1 LNVRFLKYHS
11 TLSQVKETLCMK
23 QKIAYIL
30 TDAVQQLKAE
40 GVIPETLN
48 PKINVENTRDKAHG
62 DFATNLAMMLTKAA
76 GMPPRALAEKIVA
89 LVADE
94 PVIEKVE
101 IAGPGFINFFVND
114 SAKFAVV
121 KMVLAQQNNFGQC
134 NVGQGRSVLVE
145 FVSANPTGPLHVGH
159 GRGAA
164 YGACVANLLAV
175 AGFNVSR
182 EYYVNDAGRQMD
194 ILATSVWLR
203 YLSLCGEEVVFPSN
217 GYKGD
222 YIYTISESLRAQF
235 GDTLKRTVLE
245 VFAGVTTD
253 EGLEGG
259 DKEKHI
265 DDLIVKAKNLLGAT
279 HYEAVFSAAVDS
291 ILSDIKEDLAGFG
304 VTFDQWFSERAL
316 MNTGVIDAAIEKL
329 QAADKIYEKN
339 GALWFRST
347 DYGDEKDRVVVRE
360 NGLKTYFA
368 SDIAY
373 HFNKLERGFDLLIDI
388 WGSDHHGYVP
398 RVKAAMQA
406 MDTNP
411 DALEVLL
418 VQFAILYKGG
428 EKLAMST
435 RSGQFVTL
443 RELRDEV
450 GCDAARFFYVQ
461 RKSEQ
466 HMDFDLDLAVS
477 KSNENPVYYIQ
488 YAHARI
494 CRVLAQSEEKGYVFD
509 SKIGLAALD
518 QLESE
523 QEVRIATELAK
534 YPDIIARAALV
545 YEPHQIAYYLK
556 ELAHALHS
564 YYNASQFIVEDD
576 TLRQARLTL
585 ISSVQQVLKNGLA
598 ILGVSAPEKM

>member
-1 LNVRFLKYHS
+1 
-11 TLSQVKETLCMK
+11 MK
-23 QKIAYIL
+23 QKIAQIL
-30 TDAVQQLKAE
+30 TDVVQQLKAE

-48 PKINVENTRDKAHG
+48 PRVNVENTRDKAHG

-121 KMVLAQQNNFGQC
+121 KTVLAQQDNFGQC

-164 YGACVANLLAV
+164 YGASVSNLLAV
-175 AGFNVSR
+175 AGFKVSK

-203 YLSLCGEEVVFPSN
+203 YLSLCGEELVFPSN

-222 YIYTISESLRAQF
+222 YIYEISKGLQARF
-235 GDTLKRTVLE
+235 GDTLKRTTLE
-245 VFAGVTTD
+245 VFAGVYAD
-253 EGLEGG
+253 EAQEDG

-279 HYEAVFSAAVDS
+279 HYEAVFSSAVDS
-291 ILSDIKEDLAGFG
+291 ILSDIKEDLSGFG

-329 QAADKIYEKN
+329 QAADKIYEKG

-411 DALEVLL
+411 EALEVLL
-418 VQFAILYKGG
+418 VQFAILYRGG

-443 RELRDEV
+443 EKLRKEV
-450 GCDAARFFYVQ
+450 GRDAARFFYVQ

-494 CRVLAQSEEKGYVFD
+494 CRVLAQSEERGYVFD
-509 SKIGLAALD
+509 QQLGLDSLGL
-518 QLESE
+518 LESE
-523 QEVRIATELAK
+523 QEVHIATELAK

-545 YEPHQIAYYLK
+545 YELHQIAYYLK
-556 ELAHALHS
+556 DLAHALHS
-564 YYNASQFIVEDD
+564 YYNASQFIVEDVSI
-576 TLRQARLTL
+576 RQARLTL
-585 ISSVQQVLKNGLA
+585 ISAVKQVLQNGLA

>member
-1 LNVRFLKYHS
+1 
-11 TLSQVKETLCMK
+11 
-23 QKIAYIL
+23 
-30 TDAVQQLKAE
+30 
-40 GVIPETLN
+40 
-48 PKINVENTRDKAHG
+48 
-62 DFATNLAMMLTKAA
+62 
-76 GMPPRALAEKIVA
+76 
-89 LVADE
+89 
-94 PVIEKVE
+94 
-101 IAGPGFINFFVND
+101 
-114 SAKFAVV
+114 
-121 KMVLAQQNNFGQC
+121 
-134 NVGQGRSVLVE
+134 
-145 FVSANPTGPLHVGH
+145 
-159 GRGAA
+159 
-164 YGACVANLLAV
+164 
-175 AGFNVSR
+175 
-182 EYYVNDAGRQMD
+182 
-194 ILATSVWLR
+194 
-203 YLSLCGEEVVFPSN
+203 
-217 GYKGD
+217 
-222 YIYTISESLRAQF
+222 
-235 GDTLKRTVLE
+235 
-245 VFAGVTTD
+245 
-253 EGLEGG
+253 
-259 DKEKHI
+259 
-265 DDLIVKAKNLLGAT
+265 
-279 HYEAVFSAAVDS
+279 FSAAFDS

-304 VTFDQWFSERAL
+304 VNFDQWFSEREL
-316 MNTGVIDAAIEKL
+316 MNRGVIDAAIEKL
-329 QAADKIYEKN
+329 QAADKIYEKG

-398 RVKAAMQA
+398 RVRAAMQA
-406 MDTNP
+406 MGTNS

-443 RELRDEV
+443 RELREEV

-509 SKIGLAALD
+509 IEEGLSALD

-534 YPDIIARAALV
+534 YPDIVARAALV

-556 ELAHALHS
+556 ELAHSLHS
-564 YYNASQFIVEDD
+564 YYNASQFIVENDA
-576 TLRQARLTL
+576 LRQARLTL

>member
-1 LNVRFLKYHS
+1 
-11 TLSQVKETLCMK
+11 MK
-23 QKIAYIL
+23 HKIAQIL
-30 TDAVQQLKAE
+30 SDVVKQLKID
-40 GVIPETLN
+40 GVIPESLD
-48 PKINVENTRDKAHG
+48 PSINVDNTRDKAHG
-62 DFATNLAMMLTKAA
+62 DFATNLAMMLTKPAK
-76 GMPPRALAEKIVA
+76 MLPKDLAKKIIA
-89 LVADE
+89 LVVDE
-94 PVIEKVE
+94 PLIEKVE
-101 IAGPGFINFFVND
+101 IAGPGFINFFVSD
-114 SAKFAVV
+114 TSKFSVV
-121 KMVLAQQNNFGQC
+121 NTVLKQQDDFGSC

-164 YGACVANLLAV
+164 YGASVANLLAV
-175 AGFNVSR
+175 AGFKVSR

-203 YLSLCGEEVVFPSN
+203 YLSLCGEELVFPSN
-217 GYKGD
+217 GYKGE
-222 YIYTISESLRAQF
+222 YIYDISKALQARF
-235 GDTLKRTVLE
+235 GETLKRTRLE
-245 VFAGVTTD
+245 VFSGVHAD
-253 EGLEGG
+253 EGQDGG

-265 DDLIVKAKNLLGAT
+265 DDLIVKAKNLLGVT

-291 ILSDIKEDLAGFG
+291 ILSDIKADLSGFG

-329 QAADKIYEKN
+329 QAADKIYEKE

-373 HFNKLERGFDLLIDI
+373 HFNKLVRGFDLLIDI

-406 MDTNP
+406 MDTDPN
-411 DALEVLL
+411 ALEVLL
-418 VQFAILYKGG
+418 VQFAILYRGG

-450 GCDAARFFYVQ
+450 GRDAARFFYVQ

-494 CRVLAQSEEKGYVFD
+494 CRVLALSEERGYSLD
-509 SKIGLAALD
+509 AKAGLAALSC
-518 QLESE
+518 LNSE
-523 QEVRIATELAK
+523 QETHIATELAK
-534 YPDIIARAALV
+534 YPDIVARAALV

-556 ELAHALHS
+556 DLAHALHA
-564 YYNASQFIVEDD
+564 YYNASQFIVEEASV
-576 TLRQARLTL
+576 RQARLTL
-585 ISSVQQVLKNGLA
+585 ISAVKQVLQNGLA

>member
-1 LNVRFLKYHS
+1 
-11 TLSQVKETLCMK
+11 MK
-23 QKIAYIL
+23 QKITQIL
-30 TDAVQQLKAE
+30 TDVVQQLKVE
-40 GVIPETLN
+40 GVIPEALS
-48 PKINVENTRDKAHG
+48 PRVNVENTRDKAHG

-76 GMPPRALAEKIVA
+76 GLPPRVLAEKIVE
-89 LVADE
+89 LVVDE
-94 PVIEKVE
+94 PLIEKVE

-114 SAKFAVV
+114 SAKFSVV
-121 KMVLAQQNNFGQC
+121 NTVLAQAADFGRC
-134 NVGQGRSVLVE
+134 NIGQGRSVLIE

-164 YGACVANLLAV
+164 YGASVANLLAV
-175 AGFNVSR
+175 AGFKVSK

-203 YLSLCGEEVVFPSN
+203 YLSLCGEEIVFPSN

-222 YIYTISESLRAQF
+222 YIYEISKALQSRF
-235 GDTLKRTVLE
+235 GDTLQRTVLE
-245 VFAGVTTD
+245 VFAGVHAD
-253 EGLEGG
+253 EDQEGG

-265 DDLIVKAKNLLGAT
+265 DDLIVKAKNLLGT
-279 HYEAVFSAAVDS
+279 VHYEAVFSSAVDA
-291 ILSDIKEDLAGFG
+291 ILSDIREDLSGFG

-329 QAADKIYEKN
+329 QAVDKIYEKE

-406 MDTNP
+406 MNTNP
-411 DALEVLL
+411 DTLEVLL

-494 CRVLAQSEEKGYVFD
+494 CRVLAQSEEKGYAFD
-509 SKIGLAALD
+509 QKAGLAALD
-518 QLESE
+518 CLSST
-523 QEVRIATELAK
+523 QETHIATELAK
-534 YPDIIARAALV
+534 YPDIVARAARV

-556 ELAHALHS
+556 DLAHALHS
-564 YYNASQFIVEDD
+564 YYNACQFIVEEESV
-576 TLRQARLTL
+576 RQARLTL
-585 ISSVQQVLKNGLA
+585 ISAVKQVLQNGLA